1 MVCIEGQGGEGRE
14 KREVVKK
21 REDRNGKRVGKVS
34 GLKSFPI
41 GVNLG
46 QRVDH
51 AATVVATAERDAL
64 T

>member
-1 MVCIEGQGGEGRE
+1 M
-14 KREVVKK
+14 KK
-21 REDRNGKRVGKVS
+21 REDRKGKRVGKVS